1 MNIHDSLG
9 HEAGDALLKLVA
21 QRLRRCLRP
30 EDSLA
35 RFGGDEFVVLIED
48 IEGPEVAVRVAERF
62 TEELKGPFF
71 LEGRELFAPSSIG
84 IGLGDARTKT
94 PEALLMDADTAMY
107 RAKEEGGTFRV
118 FDPDMYKRAKG
129 RLELEA
135 DLRRTLEA
143 PSERLPV
150 YYQPMVSIPDGTIV
164 GIEALLRWAHPE
176 QGLLVPPGFIPMAE
190 ETGLIVPMGRWVLNE
205 ACRRAREWQERYPR
219 NAQLTIAVNISAR
232 QLRYPQLV
240 GEVEDALRK
249 SALDP
254 GSLTLDIT
262 ESVLVEDE
270 GSSAGT
276 LQRLKELGVRLAID
290 DFGVGYSWLSYL
302 RYLPVDQLKLDRVLV
317 GNLDTDD
324 KNLAIVRA
332 AVDLGHA
339 LGIEVVAEGVE
350 THQEFDKLSKLGC
363 DVGQGDYWWGP
374 HLPRETEE
382 LLASNHPP
390 LPDQ

>member
-1 MNIHDSLG
+1 
-9 HEAGDALLKLVA
+9 
-21 QRLRRCLRP
+21 
-30 EDSLA
+30 
-35 RFGGDEFVVLIED
+35 
-48 IEGPEVAVRVAERF
+48 
-62 TEELKGPFF
+62 
-71 LEGRELFAPSSIG
+71 
-84 IGLGDARTKT
+84 
-94 PEALLMDADTAMY
+94 
-107 RAKEEGGTFRV
+107 
-118 FDPDMYKRAKG
+118 
-129 RLELEA
+129 
-135 DLRRTLEA
+135 
-143 PSERLPV
+143 
-150 YYQPMVSIPDGTIV
+150 
-164 GIEALLRWAHPE
+164 
-176 QGLLVPPGFIPMAE
+176 
-190 ETGLIVPMGRWVLNE
+190 MGRWVLNQ
-205 ACRRAREWQERYPR
+205 ACRRAKDWQERYPKD
-219 NAQLTIAVNISAR
+219 AKLSMAVNISAR
-232 QLRYPQLV
+232 QLRYPELV
-240 GEVEDALRK
+240 GEVEDALRM
-249 SALDP
+249 ADLDA
-254 GSLTLDIT
+254 GSLTLEIT

-290 DFGVGYSWLSYL
+290 DFGVGYSSLSYL

-350 THQEFDKLSKLGC
+350 THEEFEKLSKLGC